1 MSGHLINPHLR
12 MEVEPP
18 TEDELRDIF
27 NDFSI
32 DGILEKEDL
41 GMTLRYLF
49 QNPSEAE
56 LEDWVNEFGN
66 GAWVDFAGFADLI
79 SQKWKK
85 IDTELELREAFRV
98 FDRDGNGFLDA
109 AELRNAL
116 ARNGEPLTAKELDE
130 LFQNADIDGDGKI
143 NYDEFAKITMKG

>member
-1 MSGHLINPHLR
+1 
-12 MEVEPP
+12 
-18 TEDELRDIF
+18 
-27 NDFSI
+27 
-32 DGILEKEDL
+32 
-41 GMTLRYLF
+41 MTLRYLF

-66 GAWVDFAGFADLI
+66 GAWVDFAGFADLV

-85 IDTELELREAFRV
+85 IDTELELKAAFSV

-109 AELRNAL
+109 VELRNAL
-116 ARNGEPLTAKELDE
+116 ARDGEPLTAKELDE
-130 LFQNADIDGDGKI
+130 LFRDADIDGDGKI

>member
-1 MSGHLINPHLR
+1 
-12 MEVEPP
+12 
-18 TEDELRDIF
+18 
-27 NDFSI
+27 
-32 DGILEKEDL
+32 
-41 GMTLRYLF
+41 MTLRYLF

-85 IDTELELREAFRV
+85 IDTELELRAAFRV

-109 AELRNAL
+109 ARAAGRRTTSFTNGASSARTRTTDRLSRCATTSSGTSAPPLRSATSIRT
-116 ARNGEPLTAKELDE
+116 ARGHCRRT
-130 LFQNADIDGDGKI
+130 
-143 NYDEFAKITMKG
+143 